1 MLKLCSVSTYLR
13 SVNLPFM
20 RYPPFSNLHICNE
33 PEGLIDEGPSPPKKK
48 KVGVMRSYKKRDQN

>member
-48 KVGVMRSYKKRDQN
+48 KGWSDAKL